1 MHWADASVEQAARAP
16 CAACARIPTAAAGSA
31 RFAAEAFGAEAYAAL
46 VRRRLGW

>member
-1 MHWADASVEQAARAP
+1 LRRLREDPHRRRRLGERA
-16 CAACARIPTAAAGSA
+16 A